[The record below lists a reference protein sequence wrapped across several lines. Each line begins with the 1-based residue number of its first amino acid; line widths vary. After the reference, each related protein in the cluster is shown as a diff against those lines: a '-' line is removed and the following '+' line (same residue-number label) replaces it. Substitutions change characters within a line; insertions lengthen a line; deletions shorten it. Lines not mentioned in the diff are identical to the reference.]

1 MQNKPPSSH
10 RAGLPI
16 GNNGR
21 PSAHATRPAPSGSTE
36 LDPKLLWV
44 TVRHCWVWATPIGLA
59 LAAAAAFAVFSTFV
73 PVYKATH
80 LLEVNQDYVVFEG
93 IMPTPRDLVASE
105 RPLVTNALVLDEVK
119 NDPEVQAFY
128 DSDTPVGYEEIR
140 QNVGVSNVGSSTLL
154 SIEFQH
160 KDPVAA
166 ATICNKITDSFLT
179 IRDRLDNDR
188 VSNLE
193 SWLTP
198 SIDQWK
204 NEVQVHGERVRDLS
218 KMVIGY
224 DPTHRVEGLENDL
237 SVLAALR
244 SNLSNLIVEESI
256 LEAKVAMNTAIGES
270 SAKSDLDPSKV
281 RAPYP
286 EEIDQFV
293 ESDPSV
299 VTNRRLLAER
309 QSRVRNLEDR
319 GLAPLRQEYHKEL
332 VERAAEQQRELDNA
346 LADARQRAPQAITE
360 RLRRDAERDYQEGL
374 AEKKTAA
381 LAQRESINQQL
392 VDLKAR
398 RAIVQQEYDIEKARL
413 EQRGGKA
420 ADLRFATEDREIA
433 AGILGQLNQRLAAI
447 RTERRRGSG
456 LHTLAQATPPLNPVE
471 PMPMK
476 KMIVAAGGAFVI
488 PFLFGLLWELRSQ
501 KICDASNLESKVMAP
516 IIGEVAKLP
525 PKFGSRKGRRVFE
538 ESIDTLRANLM
549 MSKDTI
555 GVRSLTIASS
565 MSGEGKSSVA
575 SQLAISVAKA
585 SGKTVLL
592 IDGDLRSPDQHA
604 IFGLDL
610 GPGLSKV
617 LSGDV
622 ELKDAVDTSLGDF
635 VHVLPAGKMHLSPH
649 RLVNAS
655 SIRDLLDQALEKYG
669 FVIFDT
675 APVLAAGETLAIA
688 SETDATLVCVMR
700 DVSRTDSVVRTSRR
714 LEAAGANVAGT
725 VFSGVP
731 SSQYAYRYGD
741 YRYFTAQPEPQT
753 IEHA

>member
-1 MQNKPPSSH
+1 MQKTPTSSPQAASQFRNHARPPV
-10 RAGLPI
+10 RA
-16 GNNGR
+16 
-21 PSAHATRPAPSGSTE
+21 AHGAPSGSTD

-44 TVRHCWVWATPIGLA
+44 TIRHCWIWATPIGLA
-59 LAAAAAFAVFSTFV
+59 LAAAAAFAVFSGFV
-73 PVYKATH
+73 PVYKASH
-80 LLEVNQDYVVFEG
+80 LLEVNQDFVVFKG
-93 IMPTPRDLVASE
+93 IMPTPRNLVASE
-105 RPLVTNALVLDEVK
+105 RPLVLNALVLEEVK

-128 DSDTPVGYEEIR
+128 GSETPL
-140 QNVGVSNVGSSTLL
+140 NVGQLRSSVGLSNAGSSTLL
-154 SIEFQH
+154 SIQFEH
-160 KDPVAA
+160 EDPVAA
-166 ATICNKITDSFLT
+166 ATICNKITHSFLS

-204 NEVQVHGERVRDLS
+204 NEVHVHGERVRDLS
-218 KMVIGY
+218 KVVIGY

-237 SVLAALR
+237 SVLAGLR
-244 SNLSNLIVEESI
+244 TDLSNMIVEESI
-256 LEAKVAMNTAIGES
+256 LEAKVAMNAAMGEE
-270 SAKSDLDPSKV
+270 SANTDLDRSKV
-281 RAPYP
+281 RTPYP
-286 EEIDQFV
+286 EEIDQYV
-293 ESDPSV
+293 EADPSV
-299 VTNRRLLAER
+299 VTNRKLLAER
-309 QSRVRNLEDR
+309 ESRVRNLEDR

-332 VERAAEQQRELDNA
+332 KEKAAEQQRELDNA
-346 LADARQRAPQAITE
+346 VAAARQRAPEAITE
-360 RLRRDAERDYQEGL
+360 RLRRTAERTYKESL
-374 AEKKTAA
+374 AERKAA
-381 LAQRESINQQL
+381 SFAQRESINQQL

-398 RAIVQQEYDIEKARL
+398 RAIIQQEYDIEKSRL

-456 LHTLAQATPPLNPVE
+456 LHTLAEATPPLAPVE
-471 PMPMK
+471 PMPTK
-476 KMIVAAGGAFVI
+476 KMIVAAGGAFAI
-488 PFLFGLLWELRSQ
+488 PFFLGLLWELRSQ
-501 KICDASNLESKVMAP
+501 KICDSAKLESKLMAP
-516 IIGEVAKLP
+516 IMGEVAKLP

-538 ESIDTLRANLM
+538 ESIDTLRANLLL
-549 MSKDTI
+549 SKETS
-555 GVRSLTIASS
+555 GVRTLTIASS

-617 LSGDV
+617 LSGDI
-622 ELKDAVDTSLGDF
+622 ELKDAVDTSLGEL
-635 VHVLPAGKMHLSPH
+635 VHVLPAGKMHQSPH
-649 RLVNAS
+649 RLVSAS
-655 SIRDLLDQALEKYG
+655 SIRDLLDQALEKYS

-700 DVSRTDSVVRTSRR
+700 DVSRTDSVVRSSRR
-714 LEAAGANVAGT
+714 LEASGANVAGT

-741 YRYFTAQPEPQT
+741 YRYFTARPEPQT
-753 IEHA
+753 IENA